1 MFVKSKTNAC
11 SEGDNEILC
20 SGCRA
25 CDGVMD
31 LLSDLIQ
38 KLIPQFQ
45 IMHQKE
51 NPSLTKN

>member
-31 LLSDLIQ
+31 LLSDLLQ

-51 NPSLTKN
+51 IPSLTKN